1 VPFRSPPVGALL
13 GALTLASCLM
23 VWACQPA
30 EERGL
35 VLVGVS
41 VLDGRAG
48 EPLEGAL
55 VVIEGDRIEAL
66 GPQSHVTLPKGL
78 RLVPLQGHFILP
90 ALAELTGDAAIAA
103 LVARAER
110 GESPEAVLN
119 GVLRSAA
126 TNGPLLSPGASADL
140 LVLNGDPRGDLG
152 RLATPHALIV
162 GGKLTQPLTGSQP
175 PG

>member
-1 VPFRSPPVGALL
+1 VPVRSQPVGILL
-13 GALTLASCLM
+13 GVLTLASCL
-23 VWACQPA
+23 VAWACQPA

-35 VLVGVS
+35 VLVGVT
-41 VLDGRAG
+41 VLDGRTG
-48 EPLEGAL
+48 QPLEGAL

-78 RLVPLQGHFILP
+78 RLVPLQGHFVLP
-90 ALAELTGDAAIAA
+90 ALSELTGDAAMAA

-126 TNGPLLSPGASADL
+126 TNGLLLGPGAAADL
-140 LVLNGDPRGDLG
+140 LVLNADPRGDLG
-152 RLATPHALIV
+152 RLVTPHALIV
-162 GGKLTQPLTGSQP
+162 GGKLTRPLTGSQP
-175 PG
+175 PR